1 MKRRLSPNMWK
12 QSCMWKPRNPQKHNL
27 WEQITAGYV
36 EILYIM
42 DLLLNPREPKSHPTL
57 NVEMLRLIMIT

>member
-1 MKRRLSPNMWK
+1 MKHRLNPNMWK
-12 QSCMWKPRNPQKHNL
+12 QSCKWKPPNPTEYGL

-42 DLLLNPREPKSHPTL
+42 DLLLNPREPKSHPSL
-57 NVEMLRLIMIT
+57 NVETLRLVMII